1 MYLTVK
7 EAAEYLSIPE
17 KQVENM
23 IFQRKIRAIHDGNQN
38 YLIYKDQFN
47 THMKQV
53 EKYKKLVEE
62 IMNEPV
68 PEDIDIKDE
77 D

>member
-1 MYLTVK
+1 VYLTVK
-7 EAAEYLSIPE
+7 EAAEYLSISE

-23 IFQRKIRAIHDGNQN
+23 IFQRKIRAIHDGEQ

-47 THMKQV
+47 THLKQV

>member
-1 MYLTVK
+1 MYMTIK
-7 EAAEYLSIPE
+7 EAAEYLSIPAA
-17 KQVENM
+17 QVENLVL
-23 IFQRKIRAIHDGNQN
+23 QRKIRTIHDGEQ

-47 THMKQV
+47 THLKQV

>member
-7 EAAEYLSIPE
+7 ETAEYLNMPE
-17 KQVENM
+17 EAVKSLIQQRRIRT
-23 IFQRKIRAIHDGNQN
+23 IFDGEQ
-38 YLIYKDQFN
+38 YLIYKEQFN
-47 THMKQV
+47 THLKQM

-62 IMNEPV
+62 IMNEPI
-68 PEDIDIKDE
+68 PEDLDVKDE

>member
-7 EAAEYLSIPE
+7 EAAEYLSISE

-23 IFQRKIRAIHDGNQN
+23 VFQRKIRAIHDGEQ

>member
-7 EAAEYLSIPE
+7 ETAEYLNMPE
-17 KQVENM
+17 EAVKSLIQ
-23 IFQRKIRAIHDGNQN
+23 QRKIRTIFDGEQ
-38 YLIYKDQFN
+38 YLIYKEQFN
-47 THMKQV
+47 THLKQM

-62 IMNEPV
+62 IMNEPI
-68 PEDIDIKDE
+68 PEDLDVKDE